1 VTADLSPSKAPPRAG
16 LSLAAIAIGTVAVNI
31 GIDLVLPA
39 VPTLPDVLGGTTA
52 TAQFILAGFA
62 GGAACGLLF
71 FGWLADHFDR
81 RLIFIGALGAF
92 ALLSF
97 AAAVAPN
104 MNTLIAL
111 RVLQG
116 ATASGPGVVMAGMV
130 HSLYDEARSV
140 RAMGFLGSIQSLAPA
155 LAPIAGAWLT
165 LSFGWASTFV
175 TMGVVAGLT
184 FLVIVLAPSLLPA
197 GRSGAGPEK
206 GTYRELLA
214 SPAYLRQA
222 LGYALVLG
230 GLLVFVF
237 AAPAVIVKT
246 MSGTIA
252 DFVILQVVGIATFIV
267 SANVSGNLAT
277 RFGAE
282 RIIFVGT
289 ILALT
294 SGLGFLVYALA
305 GGNSPTWLIPIWIPM
320 NIGMG
325 LRGPASYV
333 GAVKAAGT
341 NDARA
346 SALILLFLTL
356 IMAVGT
362 AIVAPFLEH
371 GLVVVAI
378 AVVVII
384 VPALILLLAIPAPK
398 PALQS

>member
-1 VTADLSPSKAPPRAG
+1 MTADLSPSKAPPRAA
-16 LSLAAIAIGTVAVNI
+16 LSLAAIAVGTVAANI

-39 VPTLPDVLGGTTA
+39 VPILPDVLGGTTA

-62 GGAACGLLF
+62 AGSACGLLF

-81 RLIFIGALGAF
+81 RLIFVGALGAF

-97 AAAVAPN
+97 AGAVAPN

-116 ATASGPGVVMAGMV
+116 VAASGPGVVMAGMV
-130 HSLYDEARSV
+130 HSLYDETRSV
-140 RAMGFLGSIQSLAPA
+140 RAMGFLGSVQSLAPA

-175 TMGVVAGLT
+175 TMGIVAGAMFLLT
-184 FLVIVLAPSLLPA
+184 AVVRDLLPA
-197 GRSGAGPEK
+197 GRSGTGPEK
-206 GTYRELLA
+206 DTYRELLV

-237 AAPAVIVKT
+237 AAPVVIVKT
-246 MSGTIA
+246 MGGTIT

-267 SANVSGNLAT
+267 SANVSGQLAA
-277 RFGAE
+277 RFGGE
-282 RIIFVGT
+282 RIILIGT
-289 ILALT
+289 ALALL
-294 SGLGFLVYALA
+294 SGLGFLVYGLA
-305 GGNSPTWLIPIWIPM
+305 GGNSPVWLIPIWIPM

-333 GAVKAAGT
+333 GAVKAAGS

-346 SALILLFLTL
+346 SALILLFLTA
-356 IMAVGT
+356 IMAFGT

-371 GLVVVAI
+371 GLVAVAI

-384 VPALILLLAIPAPK
+384 TPALLLLLVFPAPR
-398 PALQS
+398 PVPQA

>member
-1 VTADLSPSKAPPRAG
+1 
-16 LSLAAIAIGTVAVNI
+16 
-31 GIDLVLPA
+31 
-39 VPTLPDVLGGTTA
+39 
-52 TAQFILAGFA
+52 
-62 GGAACGLLF
+62 
-71 FGWLADHFDR
+71 
-81 RLIFIGALGAF
+81 
-92 ALLSF
+92 
-97 AAAVAPN
+97 
-104 MNTLIAL
+104 
-111 RVLQG
+111 
-116 ATASGPGVVMAGMV
+116 
-130 HSLYDEARSV
+130 
-140 RAMGFLGSIQSLAPA
+140 LAPA

-184 FLVIVLAPSLLPA
+184 FLVIVLAPNLLPT
-197 GRSGAGPEK
+197 GRSGAGSEK

-267 SANVSGNLAT
+267 SANVSGHLAT
-277 RFGAE
+277 RFGGE
-282 RIIFVGT
+282 RIILIGT
-289 ILALT
+289 GLALL
-294 SGLGFLVYALA
+294 SGLGFLVYGLA
-305 GGNSPTWLIPIWIPM
+305 GGNSPAWLIPIWIPM

-333 GAVKAAGT
+333 GAVKAAGA

-346 SALILLFLTL
+346 SALILLFLTV

-371 GLVVVAI
+371 GLVAVAI

-384 VPALILLLAIPAPK
+384 VPALVLLLVMPAPK

>member
-1 VTADLSPSKAPPRAG
+1 MTADLSPSKAPPRAA

-39 VPTLPDVLGGTTA
+39 VPILPDVLGGTTA

-62 GGAACGLLF
+62 GGAAVGLLF

-81 RLIFIGALGAF
+81 RLIFVGALGAF

-97 AAAVAPN
+97 AGAVAPN

-130 HSLYDEARSV
+130 HSLYDETRSV

-184 FLVIVLAPSLLPA
+184 FLVIVLAPNLLPA
-197 GRSGAGPEK
+197 GRSGAGPRRAP
-206 GTYRELLA
+206 TA
-214 SPAYLRQA
+214 SCSPARPTFVRRWLRPGA
-222 LGYALVLG
+222 RRAPRLRIRGPG
-230 GLLVFVF
+230 GDREDDGRHDHRLRH
-237 AAPAVIVKT
+237 P
-246 MSGTIA
+246 
-252 DFVILQVVGIATFIV
+252 QVVGIATFIV
-267 SANVSGNLAT
+267 SANVSGHLAT
-277 RFGAE
+277 RFGGE
-282 RIIFVGT
+282 RVILIGT
-289 ILALT
+289 GLALL
-294 SGLGFLVYALA
+294 SGLGFLVYGLA
-305 GGNSPTWLIPIWIPM
+305 GGNSPAWLIPIWIPM

-333 GAVKAAGT
+333 GAVKAAGA

-346 SALILLFLTL
+346 SALILLFLTV

-371 GLVVVAI
+371 GLVAVAI

-384 VPALILLLAIPAPK
+384 VPALVLLLVMPAPK